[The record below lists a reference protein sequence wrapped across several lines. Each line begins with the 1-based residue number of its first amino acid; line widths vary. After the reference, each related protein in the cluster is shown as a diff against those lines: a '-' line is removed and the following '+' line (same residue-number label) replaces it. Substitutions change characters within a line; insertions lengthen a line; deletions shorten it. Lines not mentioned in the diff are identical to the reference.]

1 MAETQEKTWDVLGYT
16 YEDPPGRV
24 YRVGLTR
31 DQIKELREDK
41 YLRAY
46 HMLPALGDTEHEAWL
61 RNNRSSDQFSKQW
74 GTRNFLF
81 GYYLTLSNTPI
92 PKREAVERDRR

>member
-1 MAETQEKTWDVLGYT
+1 MAETQAKTWDVLGYT

-46 HMLPALGDTEHEAWL
+46 HMLPVLGGTKHETWL
-61 RNNRSSDQFSKQW
+61 RNDRGSDLFSKQR
-74 GTRNFLF
+74 GTRKKRPVRGLP
-81 GYYLTLSNTPI
+81 GPQQHAH
-92 PKREAVERDRR
+92 PKARRRRA

>member
-16 YEDPPGRV
+16 YEEPPGRV

-46 HMLPALGDTEHEAWL
+46 HMLPVLGDTKHETWL
-61 RNNRSSDQFSKQW
+61 RNDRGSDLFSKQW
-74 GTRNFLF
+74 GTRK
-81 GYYLTLSNTPI
+81 TLPVRAL
-92 PKREAVERDRR
+92 PDPHQHAHRKARRRRA

>member
-1 MAETQEKTWDVLGYT
+1 MAETQQKTWDVLGYT
-16 YEDPPGRV
+16 YEEPPGRV

-46 HMLPALGDTEHEAWL
+46 HMLPVLGDTKHEAWL
-61 RNNRSSDQFSKQW
+61 RNDRGSDLFSKQW
-74 GTRNFLF
+74 GTRKLPVRVLL
-81 GYYLTLSNTPI
+81 GPQ
-92 PKREAVERDRR
+92 KHAHRKARRRRA

>member
-1 MAETQEKTWDVLGYT
+1 MAETQQKTWDVLGYT
-16 YEDPPGRV
+16 YEEPPGRV

-46 HMLPALGDTEHEAWL
+46 HMLPVLGDTKHETWL
-61 RNNRSSDQFSKQW
+61 RNDRGSDLFSKQR
-74 GTRNFLF
+74 GTRKKLP
-81 GYYLTLSNTPI
+81 GRVLPGPQQHAH
-92 PKREAVERDRR
+92 PKARRRRAG

>member
-16 YEDPPGRV
+16 YEEPPGRV

-41 YLRAY
+41 CLRAY
-46 HMLPALGDTEHEAWL
+46 HMLPVLGDTKHETWL
-61 RNNRSSDQFSKQW
+61 RNDRGSDLFSKQR
-74 GTRNFLF
+74 GTRKKRPVRV
-81 GYYLTLSNTPI
+81 LSGSQQHAHR
-92 PKREAVERDRR
+92 KARRRRA

>member
-1 MAETQEKTWDVLGYT
+1 MAETQQKTWDVLGYT

-46 HMLPALGDTEHEAWL
+46 HMLPVLGDTKHEAWR
-61 RNNRSSDQFSKQW
+61 RNDRGSDLFSKQR
-74 GTRNFLF
+74 GTRKKLPDRVLL
-81 GYYLTLSNTPI
+81 GPQQHAH
-92 PKREAVERDRR
+92 PKARRRRA

>member
-16 YEDPPGRV
+16 YEEPPGRV

-46 HMLPALGDTEHEAWL
+46 HMLPVLGDTKHETWL
-61 RNNRSSDQFSKQW
+61 RNNRGSDLFSKQR
-74 GTRNFLF
+74 GTRKKRPVRVLP
-81 GYYLTLSNTPI
+81 GPQQHAH
-92 PKREAVERDRR
+92 PKARRRRA